1 MKTKIGIIVLNY
13 YNIKDTKECLESL
26 EKINKEGLEISTYV
40 VNATDKDS
48 KKDSTD
54 GEKLTKLFPKI
65 NILESDNLGF
75 SGAHNLGTKKALED
89 GADEIIWLNNDTTV
103 HKDFAKELHQAIQ
116 DKSIGVVSPKI
127 YFSKGREF
135 HHDQY
140 QENQRGKVIW
150 YAGGIIDWEN
160 VYAFHKGVDEVDRGQ
175 FNQVEE
181 TDFCTGCCFITRRDV
196 FKKVGLFEEKTFLYF
211 EDTDW
216 SVRVKKAGYK
226 NIYYPQSIIW
236 HKNAGSTKGSG
247 SDLHVYYQTRN
258 RIHFGLKHA
267 PLRTKLALIKES
279 LTKLL
284 SGSKIEKRA
293 VFHAFTNQFG
303 NRHAS

>member
-1 MKTKIGIIVLNY
+1 MKTKIGIIILNY
-13 YNIKDTKECLESL
+13 YNIKDTKECLRSL
-26 EKINKEGLEISTYV
+26 EEINKDGLEIITYV
-40 VNATDKDS
+40 VNATDKGS
-48 KKDSTD
+48 KKDNTD

-65 NILESDNLGF
+65 KLLESDNLGF
-75 SGAHNLGTKKALED
+75 SGAHNLGTRKALKD

-103 HKDFAKELHQAIQ
+103 DKDFATYLHQAIQ
-116 DKSIGVVSPKI
+116 DKSVGVVSPKI

-135 HHDQY
+135 HYDQY
-140 QENQRGKVIW
+140 KDNQRGKVIW

-160 VYAFHKGVDEVDRGQ
+160 VYAFHRGVDEVDRGQ
-175 FNQVEE
+175 FEE
-181 TDFCTGCCFITRRDV
+181 TQETGFCTGCCFITRKDV
-196 FKKVGLFEEKTFLYF
+196 LEKVGLFEEKTFLYF

-216 SVRVKKAGYK
+216 SVRVSKAGYK

-236 HKNAGSTKGSG
+236 HNNAGSTKGSG

-267 PLRTKLALIKES
+267 PTRTKLALIKES
-279 LTKLL
+279 LIKLFK
-284 SGSKIEKRA
+284 GSKIENRA